1 MSDDFDD
8 TEVPDGAAVFP
19 LIPAELGINPLL
31 LAALHA
37 VVFLVGSSD
46 DVVEPG
52 AGEEALQYLVTY
64 LQRLSGPALERLKED
79 FAALQAF
86 ARQDNWPKHDTH
98 FLKTFLA
105 EFGIGG
111 ETKA

>member
-1 MSDDFDD
+1 MADDFDEP
-8 TEVPDGAAVFP
+8 EVPEGAAVFP
-19 LIPAELGINPLL
+19 LIPAELGVNPLL

-46 DVVEPG
+46 EVVEPA

-64 LQRLSGPALERLKED
+64 LQRLSGRELDRVKED
-79 FAALQAF
+79 MAALLAF
-86 ARQDNWPKHDTH
+86 ARQDGWDKQDTH
-98 FLKTFLA
+98 FLKTFLT

-111 ETKA
+111 ETKS